1 MMQTT
6 LIRYSFG
13 FTFVE
18 ISYYNTGTALV
29 GLLTNVIAL
38 INALSLK
45 PDDFYLK
52 GLLYLVFQ
60 IVVLIIVLLVF
71 MRYCTVCMAV
81 PEASDNTKSIKSE
94 STINQIDE
102 ETASRHKVHI
112 PEPSLISTM
121 MLISGFFFNMILI
134 YTITLSIF
142 PAFCFALGLGW
153 DSPASIQIILMIFNF
168 GDLIGKYLYSKLS
181 LLDGWAPQIWSIIR
195 ILFSIFIIIVFGSQ
209 TDYGL
214 KDKWWV
220 TAIFTILLSLS
231 NGYLTSALFSLSS
244 ERVPVRHKKNSGFL
258 MTMALLFGLTYG
270 SLCMLLGTS

>member
-1 MMQTT
+1 MAGFINSMMQTT

-71 MRYCTVCMAV
+71 MRYCTVCMTS

-102 ETASRHKVHI
+102 ETASRYKVHI

-134 YTITLSIF
+134 
-142 PAFCFALGLGW
+142 
-153 DSPASIQIILMIFNF
+153 
-168 GDLIGKYLYSKLS
+168 
-181 LLDGWAPQIWSIIR
+181 
-195 ILFSIFIIIVFGSQ
+195 
-209 TDYGL
+209 
-214 KDKWWV
+214 
-220 TAIFTILLSLS
+220 
-231 NGYLTSALFSLSS
+231 
-244 ERVPVRHKKNSGFL
+244 
-258 MTMALLFGLTYG
+258 
-270 SLCMLLGTS
+270 